1 MTQLVELELTPPEGE
16 TFTAE
21 GGADELAGETVIV
34 DLFCPRL
41 ATTLR
46 GWASRGMPLS
56 SMF

>member
-16 TFTAE
+16 TCAAE
-21 GGADELAGETVIV
+21 GGADELAGETVIA
-34 DLFCPRL
+34 DLFSLRL